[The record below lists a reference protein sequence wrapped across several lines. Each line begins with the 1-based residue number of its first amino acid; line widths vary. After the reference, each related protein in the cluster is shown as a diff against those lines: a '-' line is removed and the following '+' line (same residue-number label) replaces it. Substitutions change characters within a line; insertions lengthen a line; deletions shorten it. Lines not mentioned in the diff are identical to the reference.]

1 MKKNIT
7 LFFFLVSIF
16 SISISARTLTINL
29 GASVGKDVTKLLRTQ
44 LSQLSP
50 SDQAIITLSKKGN
63 YYLSGTVEAK
73 CNIAIS
79 GTGDKSKFILC
90 NGTDIGEFKAFTD
103 DSFLEFIGTKEHPIT
118 VDIHN
123 ISIDLQEHKGFW
135 WLNNPDGS
143 RNEKFAIKIYHANKV
158 MISNVNSTL
167 KNAFCTTF
175 NLRVCSNINF
185 SNCKLTNY
193 NNCSGGGIIWIEGAT
208 SNVNITNNVLNK
220 YGNDEALGI
229 YGSHQEINNG
239 QITFGNTSKKNIHV
253 SGNIFNYGY
262 NGKDKT
268 KVMNDVL
275 ISLFSNG
282 YENGYVCTMEDLE
295 FSDNRFNIS
304 DPMRI
309 TLQFKIDTPDTYNR
323 LLVQNN
329 TFLNTTENS
338 GGEQFYKTDIKITDK
353 SNFSRQASI
362 EISNNS
368 FVNES
373 AVLTQWGSTG
383 LSHIQLAG
391 GNVLFSGNTTNDEQA
406 QEHKKGG
413 ILAYITAGSILNLED
428 NNAKGLAMI
437 GCISDA
443 GGVDNVVINA
453 SNNIFEGITTIYSDK
468 VQQIDVNFTNNTFR
482 SDNMNFFLQEFA
494 KEGTVVFNHNNV
506 TVKGGGGELMTHWAN
521 TNTMNMRFHNLEV
534 IGNSFFGVD
543 NAQKMLINMQNVRQ
557 KTIRNNSF
565 SK

>member
-1 MKKNIT
+1 MNKIIAT
-7 LFFFLVSIF
+7 IAIF
-16 SISISARTLTINL
+16 ALALAASARTVTINL
-29 GASVGKDVTKLLRTQ
+29 GPYVNKDVTALLRTQ
-44 LSQLSP
+44 LSHLP
-50 SDQAIITLSKKGN
+50 TNDHAIITLSKKGL
-63 YYLSGTVEAK
+63 YYLSGTVVAK
-73 CNIAIS
+73 CNVTLS
-79 GTGDKSKFILC
+79 GCGSKSKFILC
-90 NGTDIGEFKAFTD
+90 NGSDNKDFKAFTD
-103 DSFLEFIGTKEHPIT
+103 DTFLEFIGTKNHPIS
-118 VDIHN
+118 VDIQN
-123 ISIDLQEHKGFW
+123 LSIDLQEHTGFW
-135 WLNNPDGS
+135 WLNSPNGK
-143 RNEKFAIKIYHANKV
+143 RNAKFAVKIYHAHRVNVNK
-158 MISNVNSTL
+158 VNSTL
-167 KNAFCTTF
+167 KNALCTTF
-175 NLRVCSNINF
+175 DLRVCTNISF
-185 SNCKLTNY
+185 SNCRLTNF
-193 NNCSGGGIIWIEGAT
+193 NNCSEGGIIWIEGAT

-239 QITFGNTSKKNIHV
+239 HISFGNTSKKNIHI

-309 TLQFKIDTPDTYNR
+309 TLQFKVDTPDTYNR

-353 SNFSRQASI
+353 SNFSRQPSI

-413 ILAYITAGSILNLED
+413 ILVYITAGSILNLED

>member
-1 MKKNIT
+1 MNKIIAT
-7 LFFFLVSIF
+7 IAIF
-16 SISISARTLTINL
+16 ALALAASARTVTINL
-29 GASVGKDVTKLLRTQ
+29 GPYVNKDVTALLRTQ
-44 LSQLSP
+44 LSHLP
-50 SDQAIITLSKKGN
+50 TNDHAIITLSKKGL
-63 YYLSGTVEAK
+63 YYLSGTVVAK
-73 CNIAIS
+73 CNVTLS
-79 GTGDKSKFILC
+79 GCGSKSKFILC
-90 NGTDIGEFKAFTD
+90 NGSDNKDFKAFTD
-103 DSFLEFIGTKEHPIT
+103 DTFLEFIGTKNHPIS
-118 VDIHN
+118 VDIQN
-123 ISIDLQEHKGFW
+123 LSIDLQEHTGFW
-135 WLNNPDGS
+135 WLNSPNGK
-143 RNEKFAIKIYHANKV
+143 RNAKFAVKIYHAHRVNVNK
-158 MISNVNSTL
+158 VNSTL
-167 KNAFCTTF
+167 KNALCTTF
-175 NLRVCSNINF
+175 DLRVCTNISF
-185 SNCKLTNY
+185 SNCRLTNF
-193 NNCSGGGIIWIEGAT
+193 NNCSEGGIIWIEGAT

-239 QITFGNTSKKNIHV
+239 HISFGNTSKKNIHI

-309 TLQFKIDTPDTYNR
+309 TLQFKVDTPDTYNR

-353 SNFSRQASI
+353 SNFSQQPSI

-543 NAQKMLINMQNVRQ
+543 NVQKMLINMQNVRQ

>member
-1 MKKNIT
+1 MNKIIAT
-7 LFFFLVSIF
+7 IAIF
-16 SISISARTLTINL
+16 ALALAASARTVTINL
-29 GASVGKDVTKLLRTQ
+29 GPYVNKDVTALLRTQ
-44 LSQLSP
+44 LSHLP
-50 SDQAIITLSKKGN
+50 TNDYAIITLSKKGL
-63 YYLSGTVEAK
+63 YYLSGTVVAK
-73 CNIAIS
+73 CNVTLS
-79 GTGDKSKFILC
+79 GCGSKSKFILC
-90 NGTDIGEFKAFTD
+90 NGSDNKDFKAFTD
-103 DSFLEFIGTKEHPIT
+103 DTFLEFIGTKNHPIS
-118 VDIHN
+118 VDIQN
-123 ISIDLQEHKGFW
+123 LSIDLQEHTGFW
-135 WLNNPDGS
+135 WLNSPNGK
-143 RNEKFAIKIYHANKV
+143 RNAKFAVKIYHAHRVNVNK
-158 MISNVNSTL
+158 VNSTL
-167 KNAFCTTF
+167 KNALCTTF
-175 NLRVCSNINF
+175 DLRVCTNISF
-185 SNCKLTNY
+185 SNCRLTNF
-193 NNCSGGGIIWIEGAT
+193 NNCSEGGIIWIEGAT

-239 QITFGNTSKKNIHV
+239 HISFGNTSKKNIHI

-309 TLQFKIDTPDTYNR
+309 TLQFKVDTPDTYNR

-353 SNFSRQASI
+353 SNFSQQPSI

-543 NAQKMLINMQNVRQ
+543 NVQKMLINMQNVRQ